1 MKQRNYLTEILLIN
15 FSILFLFLA
24 DRLLK
29 YFTLY
34 KLPYQGVYFIS
45 APWNI
50 GLKFLQN
57 KFIAFSLPM
66 PVEIT
71 IIFSLIIL
79 ILLLFFLFKVYKK
92 RKIVLIIALTL
103 ITAGALSNL
112 TDRILYG
119 YVIDYINI
127 FSLSFFNIADIM
139 IVGGVILFII
149 KYYGYQK
156 K

>member
-1 MKQRNYLTEILLIN
+1 MKQRNYLTEILAIN
-15 FSILFLFLA
+15 FSILFLFCA

-29 YFTLY
+29 YFVLY
-34 KLPYQGVYFIS
+34 KLPGKGVYFIS
-45 APWNI
+45 APWSV
-50 GLKFLQN
+50 GLRLVQN
-57 KFIAFSLPM
+57 KFIAFSIPM

-71 IIFSLIIL
+71 IVFSLIIL
-79 ILLLFFLFKVYKK
+79 AFFFFFLFKTYQK
-92 RKIVLIIALTL
+92 RKTVLIIILTL
-103 ITAGALSNL
+103 IITGALSNL
-112 TDRILYG
+112 IDRILYG

-149 KYYGYQK
+149 RYYEYQK